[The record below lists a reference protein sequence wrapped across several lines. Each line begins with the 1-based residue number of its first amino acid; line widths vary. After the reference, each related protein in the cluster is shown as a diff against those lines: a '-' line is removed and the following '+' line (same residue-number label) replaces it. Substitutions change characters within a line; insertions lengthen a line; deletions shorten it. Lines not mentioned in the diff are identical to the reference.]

1 MRKLIIQAVVKY
13 FGGLLL
19 MSVLLFLPAGTV
31 RYAGGWRLMGL
42 LFVPM
47 LLVGAVLLIKAP
59 ELLEKRL
66 NDRESEGEQRT
77 VIALSALELI
87 VCFVLAGLDCRFGW
101 TRFPGRVTAV
111 SCALFLIAYA
121 LYAEVM
127 RENAWLSRTVE
138 IQEGQRV
145 ISTGLYGVV
154 RHPMYLAVVLLFWAM
169 PLVLGSLP
177 AFLVMLPFPLVLV
190 KRIRNEEKV
199 LEDGLAGYREYEN
212 KVKYRLI
219 PFVW

>member
-1 MRKLIIQAVVKY
+1 MRKLIIQAVAKY
-13 FGGLLL
+13 ISGLLL

-31 RYAGGWRLMGL
+31 RYAGGWRLIGL
-42 LFVPM
+42 LFIPM
-47 LLVGAVLLIKAP
+47 LLVGAALLIKAP
-59 ELLEKRL
+59 GLLQKRL
-66 NDRESEGEQRT
+66 NDRESEDEQRA
-77 VIALSALELI
+77 VIVLSALELI
-87 VCFVLAGLDCRFGW
+87 VCFVFAGLDFRFGW
-101 TRFPGRVTAV
+101 TRFSGWVTAV

-138 IQEGQRV
+138 VQEGQRV

-154 RHPMYLAVVLLFWAM
+154 RHPMYLAVVLLFWTM

-212 KVKYRLI
+212 KVK
-219 PFVW
+219 

>member
-66 NDRESEGEQRT
+66 NDRESESEQRA

-87 VCFVLAGLDCRFGW
+87 VCFVLAGLDFRFGR
-101 TRFPGRVTAV
+101 TRCPGWVTAV
-111 SCALFLIAYA
+111 SCALFLIAYT

-138 IQEGQRV
+138 VQEGQRV